1 MTVDIR
7 AKIWQ
12 QMAWPNVYGLDTQQF
27 EGGRSPPQKPTLIL
41 AHDAFH
47 TPEHYYDLI
56 EAISHA
62 GFRVLAPRLPSSG
75 QTIISNALEADAQ
88 TLFNSCKDEIDASR
102 NVVMLS
108 HGYGSV
114 PGAIAAERINQ
125 YCLDRP
131 RAGHVSKSIVVAGVL
146 LNAGESF
153 MSAVRPEWISSTEV
167 SHQVSF
173 YSLGNTVN

>member
-1 MTVDIR
+1 MDTKAR
-7 AKIWQ
+7 SRQ

-27 EGGRSPPQKPTLIL
+27 EGERSPPQKPTLIL

-47 TPEHYYDLI
+47 TPEHYYDLVD
-56 EAISHA
+56 AISHA
-62 GFRVLAPRLPSSG
+62 GLRVLAPQLPSSG
-75 QTIISNALEADAQ
+75 QTIITNALEADAQ

-108 HGYGSV
+108 HGYGSI
-114 PGAIAAERINQ
+114 PGIIAAERINQ

-131 RAGHVSKSIVVAGVL
+131 RSGHVSKLISVAGVL

-153 MSAVRPEWISSTEV
+153 MTAVRPGWISSTEV
-167 SHQVSF
+167 PHKISF
-173 YSLGNTVN
+173 YSLEYTLD